1 MDNFEKHIREN
12 AAQFDTQKA
21 DRAKLW
27 ANISAALEQEKLA
40 EPKVIPLWKRPM
52 LRIAAS
58 VVLVFGIAGFIGLSI
73 YGGGTAES
81 QYVSKELLDIDQ
93 HYQGLVAY
101 QVQLIQNNPNLT
113 ATDKAEFLS
122 FMDELDAEYEILRE
136 EMRNNLDN
144 ERVLEAI
151 VANYKKR
158 IELIENLLQQLNDAK
173 QPDDEYGY
181 TL

>member
-12 AAQFDTQKA
+12 ASQFDTQKA
-21 DRAKLW
+21 DRTKMW
-27 ANISAALEQEKLA
+27 ANIATALQEP

-52 LRIAAS
+52 IRVAAS
-58 VVLVFGIAGFIGLSI
+58 VLLLLGIASFIGLSI
-73 YGGGTAES
+73 YGEGATET
-81 QYVSKELLDIDQ
+81 QYVSKELLEIDM
-93 HYQGLVAY
+93 HYKGLVSY
-101 QVQLIQNNPNLT
+101 QVQLVQNNPNLSE
-113 ATDKAEFLS
+113 TDKKEFLS
-122 FMDELDAEYEILRE
+122 FMDELDEEYETLRE

-158 IELIENLLQQLNDAK
+158 IELIENLLRQLNDAK
-173 QPDDEYGY
+173 KSDEDYGY

>member
-12 AAQFDTQKA
+12 AASFDTHRA
-21 DRAKLW
+21 DRTKMW
-27 ANISAALEQEKLA
+27 ANIAAELEQS
-40 EPKVIPLWKRPM
+40 EPKVMPLWKKSWI
-52 LRIAAS
+52 RIAAS
-58 VVLVFGIAGFIGLSI
+58 VILLLGIAGVIGRTVLIGSP
-73 YGGGTAES
+73 TEA

-101 QVQLIQNNPNLT
+101 QVQLVKNSPHLSPM
-113 ATDKAEFLS
+113 DKEEFLS
-122 FMDELDAEYEILRE
+122 FMDELDAEYEVLRE
-136 EMRNNLDN
+136 EMRTNFDN

-158 IELIENLLQQLNDAK
+158 IELIENLLQQINDSK
-173 QPDDEYGY
+173 KPDEDYGY

>member
-1 MDNFEKHIREN
+1 MDNFEKHIRKN
-12 AAQFDTQKA
+12 AAQFDTQKV

-27 ANISAALEQEKLA
+27 ANIAADLA
-40 EPKVIPLWKRPM
+40 KPEPKVIPLWKRPA

-58 VVLVFGIAGFIGLSI
+58 IMLLIGISSIVGLSI
-73 YGGGTAES
+73 FRGTSPET

-93 HYQGLVAY
+93 HYQGLVSY
-101 QVQLIQNNPNLT
+101 QVELVKNSPHLT
-113 ATDKAEFLS
+113 PMDKEEFLS
-122 FMDELDAEYEILRE
+122 FMDELDAEYETLRS
-136 EMRNNLDN
+136 EMRTNLDN

-158 IELIENLLQQLNDAK
+158 IELIEKLLQQINDAK
-173 QPDDEYGY
+173 KSDEDYGY

>member
-12 AAQFDTQKA
+12 AAQFNEHKA

-27 ANISAALEQEKLA
+27 ANISAELHQP
-40 EPKVIPLWKRPM
+40 EPKVIPLWKRPV

-58 VVLVFGIAGFIGLSI
+58 IVLLLGIAGFIGLSVLS
-73 YGGGTAES
+73 GGTTET
-81 QYVSKELLDIDQ
+81 QYVSKELLEIDM
-93 HYQGLVAY
+93 HYKGLVSY
-101 QVQLIQNNPNLT
+101 QVQLVQNNPNLSEM
-113 ATDKAEFLS
+113 DKAEFLS
-122 FMDELDAEYEILRE
+122 FMDELDAEYETLRE

-173 QPDDEYGY
+173 KSDEDYGY

>member
-12 AAQFDTQKA
+12 TAQFDEHKA

-27 ANISAALEQEKLA
+27 ANISAALEQS

-58 VVLVFGIAGFIGLSI
+58 IVLLLGIASFIGLSV
-73 YGGGTAES
+73 YRGGTTDT
-81 QYVSKELLDIDQ
+81 QYVSKELLEIDM
-93 HYQGLVAY
+93 HYKNLVSY
-101 QVQLIQNNPNLT
+101 QVQLVRNSPNLSEM
-113 ATDKAEFLS
+113 DKAEFLS
-122 FMDELDAEYEILRE
+122 FMDELDAEYETLRE

-158 IELIENLLQQLNDAK
+158 IELIENLLQQLNDTK
-173 QPDDEYGY
+173 KPDEDYGY

>member
-12 AAQFDTQKA
+12 AAQFDEHKA
-21 DRAKLW
+21 DRAKMW
-27 ANISAALEQEKLA
+27 ANIATELEKS
-40 EPKVIPLWKRPM
+40 EPKVIPLWKRPL
-52 LRIAAS
+52 LRVAAS
-58 VVLVFGIAGFIGLSI
+58 VVLLLGIASFIGLSLNQ
-73 YGGGTAES
+73 GLGAET
-81 QYVSKELLDIDQ
+81 QYVSKELLDIDR

-101 QVQLIQNNPNLT
+101 QVQLVQNNPDLT
-113 ATDKAEFLS
+113 EENKTEFLS
-122 FMDELDAEYEILRE
+122 FMDELDKEYETLRE

-158 IELIENLLQQLNDAK
+158 IELIEKLLQQINDSK
-173 QPDDEYGY
+173 KPVDDYGY

>member
-12 AAQFDTQKA
+12 AAQFNEHKA

-27 ANISAALEQEKLA
+27 ANISAELHQPK
-40 EPKVIPLWKRPM
+40 PKVIPLWKRPM

-58 VVLVFGIAGFIGLSI
+58 IVLLLGIAGFIGLSVLS
-73 YGGGTAES
+73 GGTTET
-81 QYVSKELLDIDQ
+81 QYVSKELLEIDM
-93 HYQGLVAY
+93 HYKGLVSY
-101 QVQLIQNNPNLT
+101 QVQLVQNNPNLSEM
-113 ATDKAEFLS
+113 DKAEFLS
-122 FMDELDAEYEILRE
+122 FMDELDAEYETLRE
-136 EMRNNLDN
+136 EMRSNLDN

-158 IELIENLLQQLNDAK
+158 IELIENLLRQLNDAK
-173 QPDDEYGY
+173 KSDEDYGY

>member
-12 AAQFDTQKA
+12 AAQFDTHKA

-27 ANISAALEQEKLA
+27 ANISAAMEKP

-58 VVLVFGIAGFIGLSI
+58 VVLLLGIASFIGLSI
-73 YGGGTAES
+73 YGGGTSET
-81 QYVSKELLDIDQ
+81 QYVSKELLEIDM
-93 HYQGLVAY
+93 HYKGLVSY
-101 QVQLIQNNPNLT
+101 QVQLVQNNPNLSEM
-113 ATDKAEFLS
+113 DKAEFLS
-122 FMDELDAEYEILRE
+122 FMDELDAEYETLRN
-136 EMRNNLDN
+136 EMQNNLDN

-158 IELIENLLQQLNDAK
+158 IELIENLLRQINDAK
-173 QPDDEYGY
+173 KSDEDYGY

>member
-27 ANISAALEQEKLA
+27 ANISAELQKPES
-40 EPKVIPLWKRPM
+40 KVIPLWKRPM
-52 LRIAAS
+52 LSIAAS
-58 VVLVFGIAGFIGLSI
+58 LVLLLGIAGFIGLSI
-73 YGGGTAES
+73 YGGGSSST
-81 QYVSKELLDIDQ
+81 QYVFKELLEIDM
-93 HYQGLVAY
+93 HYKGLVSY
-101 QVQLIQNNPNLT
+101 QVQLVENSPNLSKE
-113 ATDKAEFLS
+113 DKAEFLS
-122 FMDELDAEYEILRE
+122 FMDELDAEYETLRE

-144 ERVLEAI
+144 ELVLEAI

-158 IELIENLLQQLNDAK
+158 IELIENLLRQINDAK
-173 QPDDEYGY
+173 KSNENYGY

>member
-12 AAQFDTQKA
+12 AAQFNEHKA

-27 ANISAALEQEKLA
+27 ANISAGLHQP

-58 VVLVFGIAGFIGLSI
+58 IVLLLGIAGFIGLSVLS
-73 YGGGTAES
+73 GGATET
-81 QYVSKELLDIDQ
+81 QYVSKELLEIDM
-93 HYQGLVAY
+93 HYKGLVSY
-101 QVQLIQNNPNLT
+101 QVQLVQNNPNLSEM
-113 ATDKAEFLS
+113 DKAEFLS
-122 FMDELDAEYEILRE
+122 FMDDLDAEYETLRE

-158 IELIENLLQQLNDAK
+158 IELIENLLRQLNDAK
-173 QPDDEYGY
+173 KSDEDYGY

>member
-12 AAQFDTQKA
+12 TAQFDTEKA
-21 DRAKLW
+21 DRSKLW
-27 ANISAALEQEKLA
+27 ANISAELQKT

-58 VVLVFGIAGFIGLSI
+58 IVLLLGIASFIGLSI
-73 YGGGTAES
+73 YDGSATDT
-81 QYVSKELLDIDQ
+81 QYVSKELLEIDM
-93 HYQGLVAY
+93 HYKGLVSY
-101 QVQLIQNNPNLT
+101 QVQLVQNNPNLSE
-113 ATDKAEFLS
+113 TDKAEFLS
-122 FMDELDAEYEILRE
+122 FMDELDSEYETLRE

-158 IELIENLLQQLNDAK
+158 IELIEKLLRQINDAK
-173 QPDDEYGY
+173 KSDEDYGY

>member
-1 MDNFEKHIREN
+1 MDHFEKHIREN

-27 ANISAALEQEKLA
+27 AKIAIELQQP
-40 EPKVIPLWKRPM
+40 EPKVIPLWKRPA

-58 VVLVFGIAGFIGLSI
+58 IILLLGVASFIGLSV
-73 YGGGTAES
+73 YRGGPTKT
-81 QYVSKELLDIDQ
+81 QYVSKELLEIDM
-93 HYQGLVAY
+93 HYKSLVSY
-101 QVQLIQNNPNLT
+101 QVQLVQNNPDLT
-113 ATDKAEFLS
+113 EADKNEFLS
-122 FMDELDAEYEILRE
+122 FMDELDTEYETLRG
-136 EMRNNLDN
+136 EMRKNLDN

-158 IELIENLLQQLNDAK
+158 IELIENLLHQLNATK
-173 QPDDEYGY
+173 KPDENYGY